1 MAVIADTSP
10 IHYLVLVGHVDVLQ
24 KLYKRVLI
32 PGAVAMELQAAST
45 PPAVKAWITAAPA
58 YSPSC

>member
-1 MAVIADTSP
+1 MIVIADTSP

-32 PGAVAMELQAAST
+32 PGAVAMELQ
-45 PPAVKAWITAAPA
+45 PPALLQ
-58 YSPSC
+58 PSRHGSQRLPIG